1 MRMKTRK
8 ILGRRRTRGFTLL
21 EILIVVLIIGLIA
34 ALVVPNLVGQPDQ
47 AKVKMAQTQMKNFD
61 TALQMYYLSN
71 SHYPSTDQGLQALV
85 ERPSGFPEP
94 QSWGPQSY
102 MKRIPLDPWGN
113 EYVYT
118 NENNEFQIYSLGSD
132 GEEGGDG
139 VAEDIY
145 SDDI

>member
-71 SHYPSTDQGLQALV
+71 SHYPSTDQGLQAL
-85 ERPSGFPEP
+85 G
-94 QSWGPQSY
+94 
-102 MKRIPLDPWGN
+102 
-113 EYVYT
+113 
-118 NENNEFQIYSLGSD
+118 
-132 GEEGGDG
+132 
-139 VAEDIY
+139 
-145 SDDI
+145 

>member
-1 MRMKTRK
+1 MKK
-8 ILGRRRTRGFTLL
+8 QKLRRRGRTRGFTLL
-21 EILIVVLIIGLIA
+21 EILIVVLIIGLIV

-47 AKVKMAQTQMKNFD
+47 AKIKMARAQMSNFD

-71 SHYPSTDQGLQALV
+71 SHYPSSDQGLQALV
-85 ERPSGFPEP
+85 ERPSGYPEP
-94 QSWGPQSY
+94 QSWGPQPY

-113 EYVYT
+113 EYIYS
-118 NENNEFQIYSLGSD
+118 NDNNDFVIYSLGSD

-145 SDDI
+145 SNDI

>member
-8 ILGRRRTRGFTLL
+8 IPGRRRTRGFTLL
-21 EILIVVLIIGLIA
+21 EILIVVLIIGLIV

-47 AKVKMAQTQMKNFD
+47 AKIKMARAQMSSFD
-61 TALQMYYLSN
+61 TALQMYYLNN
-71 SHYPSTDQGLQALV
+71 SHYPSTDQGLEALV

-94 QSWGPQSY
+94 QSWGPQPY

-118 NENNEFQIYSLGSD
+118 NENNEFVIYSLGSD

-139 VAEDIY
+139 VAEDI
-145 SDDI
+145 SSNDV

>member
-1 MRMKTRK
+1 MKTHK
-8 ILGRRRTRGFTLL
+8 FKGRRRTRGFTLL

-47 AKVKMAQTQMKNFD
+47 AKIKMAQTQMRNFD
-61 TALQMYYLSN
+61 TSLQLYYLSN

-85 ERPSGFPEP
+85 EQPSGFPEP
-94 QSWGPQSY
+94 QNWGPEPY

-113 EYVYT
+113 DYVYS
-118 NENNEFQIYSLGSD
+118 NENNELVIYSLGAD
-132 GEEGGDG
+132 GEEGGEG

-145 SDDI
+145 LDDI

>member
-1 MRMKTRK
+1 MKTRK
-8 ILGRRRTRGFTLL
+8 RLGRRRTRGFTLL
-21 EILIVVLIIGLIA
+21 EILIVVLIIGLIV

-47 AKVKMAQTQMKNFD
+47 AKIKMAHAQMKNFD

-94 QSWGPQSY
+94 QSWGPQPY

-113 EYVYT
+113 EYVYS
-118 NENNEFQIYSLGSD
+118 NENNEFEVYSLGSD
-132 GEEGGDG
+132 GEEGGEG

-145 SDDI
+145 SSEI